1 MAEASHRP
9 HSKHRYPWKRRFLT
23 KEEKKEKKMR
33 YKEKKIKWLEHYKDH
48 LEKELKGLTE
58 RLEELKAEE

>member
-1 MAEASHRP
+1 MAEASHR
-9 HSKHRYPWKRRFLT
+9 HYSRHRYPWRRRFLT
-23 KEEKKEKKMR
+23 KEEKKEFKERK
-33 YKEKKIKWLEHYKDH
+33 KEKKIKWLERYKDH